1 MVDEDKQA
9 CRLLADSDFRGGQWP
24 ESYVTWEF
32 LEKHPKAMEPGYVS
46 LNWNHIPG
54 LFHQKEYMCTMVIPR
69 ADLQRLCDPAQLKEF
84 WEPTEDPA
92 SFHTTLAL
100 VFVRDVFHDC
110 DNKSRRNDLEVSVA
124 VVHKPAHLSAMT
136 FSAAAIE
143 LLDLAEQTPTLLI
156 VWLHTGS
163 PLFPDCYYHHNRK
176 HFLLIHDTG
185 EDYCYGHSLR
195 FVSAELL
202 SKYEPG
208 KNYSPRAKL
217 SPSWRR
223 NPGITFLVDSCV

>member
-9 CRLLADSDFRGGQWP
+9 CRLLADSGFRGGRWP
-24 ESYVTWEF
+24 ESYITWEF
-32 LEKHPKAMEPGYVS
+32 LEEHPKAMEPGYLS

-54 LFHQKEYMCTMVIPR
+54 LFNRKEYMHTMVIPR
-69 ADLQRLCDPAQLKEF
+69 ADLQRLCDPTRLKEF
-84 WEPTEDPA
+84 WEPTQDPG

-110 DNKSRRNDLEVSVA
+110 DDKSRQNDLEVSVA
-124 VVHKPAHLSAMT
+124 VVCKPAHLSAMT

-143 LLDLAEQTPTLLI
+143 LLDPAEQTPTLLI
-156 VWLHTGS
+156 VRLHTGS

-176 HFLLIHDTG
+176 HFSLIHDTG
-185 EDYCYGHSLR
+185 EDYCYGHPLR
-195 FVSAELL
+195 FVGAELL

-208 KNYSPRAKL
+208 KDYSP
-217 SPSWRR
+217 
-223 NPGITFLVDSCV
+223 